1 MPVKPFEKLIYN
13 GMYHQAGD
21 DYNYIPSNQSMTE
34 GNDDQGVWG
43 MAVMQAA
50 ERNFTDPK
58 DHSWLEMTQAIYNTM
73 NSRWDTKHCNGG
85 LRWQI
90 FTWNSGYDYKNSIA
104 NGCLFHIAAR
114 LARFT
119 DNKTYAKVAEKV
131 WDWME
136 DVGFATYV
144 DDELVVYD
152 GAKIGDRVDEI
163 LRSSD
168 FFFKDGYMFEHTC
181 GGGSLTSM
189 LAPST
194 KDTIDKWIQKSA
206 QGAAASCSGGSDG
219 ITCGADWTK
228 GSWDDLYGL
237 GEQMSALEVMM
248 ALLVEPPLSTE
259 TGGTSKSNVNA
270 GTDTHDE
277 TNKNEITIGSKD
289 KAGAGVLTAIVLAV
303 VTGVTEVLALS
314 IDIDDT
320 DSICEAAR
328 DVVIGEFNYY
338 EGTKYGG
345 TVGMFSSPYYW
356 WNAGEAFGGLIDYYT
371 YCDSDNSTLEKLI
384 YNGMYH
390 QAGDDYNYIPSN
402 QSMTEGN
409 DDQGVWGMATMQ
421 AVERNFTNPKDHSW
435 LEMTQAIYNTMNA
448 RWDTTYCDGGLR
460 WQIFTWNSGYNYKN
474 SIANGCLF
482 HLAARLAR
490 YTDNKTYAKVAE
502 KVWNWMEGVGFFEYN
517 NVTFDIYDGA
527 KISNNCSDIT
537 KTPSTKDTI
546 STWIDTSAQGAA
558 SSCSGG
564 TDGITCGEDWS
575 KGSWDGVYGLGEQM
589 SALEVMMALIVKTPL
604 TADTGGSSKSN
615 VNAGTNT
622 GSEENKNEIKVT
634 SQDKAG
640 AGVLAAVV
648 LLIITGGAIWMLF

>member
-1 MPVKPFEKLIYN
+1 MKFGTIFSITLLVQLVVSVELDINDKDSICEAAKSVVQGELNYYEGTKYGGTVGMFSNPYYWWHAGEAFGGLVDYYTFCESDNKTLEKLIYN

-152 GAKIGDRVDEI
+152 GAKIGGNCTDLTKSKWSYTYGIFLSGCAYMYNYTNDNTWLDRVDEI

-181 GGGSLTSM
+181 GGGSDCNNDERTFRSLFSRCLGLTSI
-189 LAPST
+189 LA
-194 KDTIDKWIQKSA
+194 
-206 QGAAASCSGGSDG
+206 
-219 ITCGADWTK
+219 
-228 GSWDDLYGL
+228 
-237 GEQMSALEVMM
+237 
-248 ALLVEPPLSTE
+248 
-259 TGGTSKSNVNA
+259 
-270 GTDTHDE
+270 
-277 TNKNEITIGSKD
+277 
-289 KAGAGVLTAIVLAV
+289 
-303 VTGVTEVLALS
+303 
-314 IDIDDT
+314 
-320 DSICEAAR
+320 
-328 DVVIGEFNYY
+328 
-338 EGTKYGG
+338 
-345 TVGMFSSPYYW
+345 
-356 WNAGEAFGGLIDYYT
+356 
-371 YCDSDNSTLEKLI
+371 
-384 YNGMYH
+384 
-390 QAGDDYNYIPSN
+390 
-402 QSMTEGN
+402 
-409 DDQGVWGMATMQ
+409 
-421 AVERNFTNPKDHSW
+421 
-435 LEMTQAIYNTMNA
+435 
-448 RWDTTYCDGGLR
+448 
-460 WQIFTWNSGYNYKN
+460 
-474 SIANGCLF
+474 
-482 HLAARLAR
+482 
-490 YTDNKTYAKVAE
+490 
-502 KVWNWMEGVGFFEYN
+502 
-517 NVTFDIYDGA
+517 
-527 KISNNCSDIT
+527 
-537 KTPSTKDTI
+537 PSTKDTI

-640 AGVLAAVV
+640 AGVLTAVV
-648 LLIITGGAIWMLF
+648 LLIITGGSIWMLF